1 MNYLLITIL
10 VILFAVVCFVTGLAY
25 GISLAVVSIEN
36 ENANDNVYCFEC
48 EIEMPVKV
56 KNGGMYCSNCGLHH

>member
-10 VILFAVVCFVTGLAY
+10 VILFAVVCFVTGLAC
-25 GISLAVVSIEN
+25 GISLAVESIEN
-36 ENANDNVYCFEC
+36 ENANDNTYCFDC
-48 EIEMPVKV
+48 EIETPVKV